1 MERLYAYSF
10 KKKSMKNKFIVVSP
24 KMEKQQHLVAKLV
37 HICCFILPPTDHH
50 LKLIEQEQLLKNM
63 TEHVLPYLIKSDKF
77 LFLGWNVR
85 SN

>member
-1 MERLYAYSF
+1 
-10 KKKSMKNKFIVVSP
+10 
-24 KMEKQQHLVAKLV
+24 MEKPHLVVKLV

-50 LKLIEQEQLLKNM
+50 LKLIEQQQEQLLKNM
-63 TEHVLPYLIKSDKF
+63 TEHVLPYLIKSDEF